1 LGLSQHSVTEY
12 IKRSFDKLHVRS
24 LPAAVS
30 EAIRRGFLDL
40 S

>member
-1 LGLSQHSVTEY
+1 MHSVTEY